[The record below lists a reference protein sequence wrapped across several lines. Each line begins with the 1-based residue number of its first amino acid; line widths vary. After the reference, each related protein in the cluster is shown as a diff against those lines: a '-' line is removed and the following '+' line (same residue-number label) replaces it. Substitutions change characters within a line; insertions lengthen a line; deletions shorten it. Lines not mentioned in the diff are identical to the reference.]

1 MSKRQL
7 SNKYKVN
14 VGRMFRIRNVK
25 NLWFSR
31 SGSATYSENLI
42 TKSAVDLFGQNLV
55 TMIIDET
62 TSRVAVYV
70 EPYGKIWMSKHFLLK
85 EFNASACDRAT
96 TDPLREIAC
105 SLTELYECLNAK
117 GDNDNSEKVKVII
130 SSLVAF
136 SDKEKLG

>member
-1 MSKRQL
+1 MSKRKL

-31 SGSATYSENLI
+31 SGSANFSENLT
-42 TKSAVDLFGQNLV
+42 TKSAVDIFGQNLV
-55 TMIIDET
+55 TMVIDET

-85 EFNASACDRAT
+85 EFNASACDHTT
-96 TDPLREIAC
+96 TDPLREISC
-105 SLTELYECLNAK
+105 NLTELYESLTAK
-117 GDNDNSEKVKVII
+117 GDSENSEKVKKII

-136 SDKEKLG
+136 SDNTKII